1 MLIKNLVTL
10 QKGVWLGTDS
20 ELKTIIVWN
29 LSLNTKE
36 SWALET
42 SECFIEEDP
51 PLLLERENDFFKV
64 LEAITSPQG
73 MEVIDENELMS
84 MVIKSIK
91 YFFDAGCLGNSK
103 TLQDSIETVQEVMYC
118 AIGDQPCGGK
128 RDELILFIHQKIP
141 SILQGA
147 YWGYSLSKL
156 SGSQQEEETETDDL
170 PQTTETEEPKKV
182 VVSVSSSAP
191 YYGCCSRFCFRRTI
205 YRTM

>member
-1 MLIKNLVTL
+1 MIIKNLVTL

-42 SECFIEEDP
+42 TECFIEEDP
-51 PLLLERENDFFKV
+51 PLLLEREYDFFKV
-64 LEAITSPQG
+64 LEAITSPRG
-73 MEVIDENELMS
+73 MDVIDENELMS
-84 MVIKSIK
+84 MVTKSLK
-91 YFFDAGCLGNSK
+91 YFFDAGCLSNSK
-103 TLQDSIETVQEVMYC
+103 TLHECIETIQEVMYC
-118 AIGDQPCGGK
+118 AIGDQPCGEK
-128 RDELILFIHQKIP
+128 RDELLLFIHQKIP

-156 SGSQQEEETETDDL
+156 SGSEETETDDL
-170 PQTTETEEPKKV
+170 PQTETEEPKKI